1 MSRFLVDTNV
11 VSELTK
17 RPPDELVVAFLT
29 EQDDL
34 WLSTIVLY
42 ELEFGVNLLPRGPRR
57 NRIAATLSRFVAE
70 YEDRIL
76 PVNRQ
81 VAEEAV
87 KLREQS
93 HRSGR
98 DLRLGDALIAGT
110 ATAHNL
116 TVATRNIKDFQGLD
130 IDIINPWES
139 E

>member
-34 WLSTIVLY
+34 WLSTIVLH
-42 ELEFGVNLLPRGPRR
+42 ELEFGVNLLPQGSRR

-81 VAEEAV
+81 VAEEAA
-87 KLREQS
+87 KLRAQS